1 MADGDRGAQ
10 QVKEETMGKDIP
22 TGAVGLKKGAKVSA
36 VRPVQDY
43 LKQFGYLE
51 SEGSPFVPD
60 SMYMRRTSN
69 DHILDA
75 APAASPGEFDDATIE
90 ALKHFQEFAGLEVT
104 GGVD

>member
-1 MADGDRGAQ
+1 MS
-10 QVKEETMGKDIP
+10 KDIP

-60 SMYMRRTSN
+60 GMYMRRTSN
-69 DHILDA
+69 DYASSTLRPRRH
-75 APAASPGEFDDATIE
+75 PASSTTPPSRPSSTSRNSPGWRSPAPSTRPP
-90 ALKHFQEFAGLEVT
+90 ARR
-104 GGVD
+104 